1 VVSQVSCKLIN
12 SLLNYS
18 EKQGASLSSL
28 FEFFDG
34 PEEFLRDPHFW
45 IEINQA
51 ERLFTKAA
59 RIFGDPSLGNTVGS
73 QIIELQSFGAL
84 DNVFKMMPAPKDYYG
99 NLGRFFSYFLAPMV
113 DFREKEHGPTWVRFQ
128 FPFVGSEFPHVAS
141 FLRAALENLPRY
153 TGNVAAQVEWN
164 PEINELFL
172 TWDTNQAS
180 LFAEEPGQVV
190 SPKLVQTL
198 SAQLEASE
206 RALHSKNREVLSLK
220 TEVDQVRYELQNQMR
235 EKIYSEKMAGLA
247 HLAAGVA
254 HEINNPLSFVMSNLG
269 RFEEYFQKLEKYIRR
284 LESGQGKVDTNA
296 PGFKNA
302 GAIKD
307 SLDIDFILSETPA
320 MLTEASEGL
329 KRVKEIVKDLSS
341 LAHPQE
347 SRAENKILADLNG
360 ILESSLKVFQ
370 DEMGSRIRVEKVLDL
385 KTPVNVFPVRMSQV
399 FMNLLSNA
407 IHAISPEGEGVIT
420 VRTHQEA
427 DSAVVEIADTGI
439 GMDENV
445 MARLF
450 TPFFTTKEVGKGT
463 GLGLSI
469 AQSIVDM
476 HKGKIRVNSEKG
488 KGSRFTVTIPLRE
501 SILKTGEN
509 YV

>member
-1 VVSQVSCKLIN
+1 VVTQVSCKLIN

-18 EKQGASLSSL
+18 EKQGASFSSL

-51 ERLFTKAA
+51 EHFFTRAA
-59 RIFGDPSLGNTVGS
+59 RFFGDPSLGTTVGS
-73 QIIELQSFGAL
+73 QVVELLPFGAL
-84 DNVFKMMPAPKDYYG
+84 DNVFKMMPATRDYYN

-113 DFREKEHGPTWVRFQ
+113 DFREKEHGSTWIRFQ
-128 FPFVGSEFPHVAS
+128 FPFVGSEFPHVSS
-141 FLRAALENLPRY
+141 FLRAVLENLPRY
-153 TGNVAAQVEWN
+153 TGNVAAQTEWN
-164 PEINELFL
+164 PEANELFL
-172 TWDTNQAS
+172 TWDTPQAS
-180 LFAEEPGQVV
+180 LFVEEPGQVV
-190 SPKLVQTL
+190 NPRLIQTL

-206 RALHSKNREVLSLK
+206 RALHSKNREVLALK
-220 TEVDQVRYELQNQMR
+220 TEVDQVRFELQNQMR
-235 EKIYSEKMAGLA
+235 EKIYSEKMTGLA

-269 RFEEYFQKLEKYIRR
+269 RFEEYFQRLEKYIRR
-284 LESGQGKVDTNA
+284 LESGQGESDDI
-296 PGFKNA
+296 KN
-302 GAIKD
+302 

-347 SRAENKILADLNG
+347 NRTENKILADLNG

-370 DEMGSRIRVEKVLDL
+370 EEMGNRIRVEKVLDL

-407 IHAISPEGEGVIT
+407 IHAISTEREGIIT
-420 VRTHQEA
+420 VRTRQED
-427 DSAVVEIADTGI
+427 DSAVVEIADTGT
-439 GMDENV
+439 GMDESV

-476 HKGKIRVNSEKG
+476 HKGKIRVKSEKG

-501 SILKTGEN
+501 PILKTG
-509 YV
+509 VAHV